1 MLCIGTNSL
10 VNDPNRLKF
19 SNDEFYMKTEEE
31 MRAALKDFPE
41 ACDNTVTL
49 AEKCNVE
56 LERDSILPQF
66 PLPEGET
73 EESYFRKK
81 CEEGLKK
88 RYGDPVPKEAW
99 DRYEYEAGV
108 IIQQGFPAYFLIVQE
123 YIS

>member
-1 MLCIGTNSL
+1 MVCIGTNSL
-10 VNDPNRLKF
+10 VNDTDRLKF
-19 SNDEFYMKTEEE
+19 ANDQFYMKTEEE
-31 MRAALKDFPE
+31 MREALKDFPE

-56 LERDSILPQF
+56 LERESILPKF

-88 RYGDPVPKEAW
+88 RYGDPVPKEA
-99 DRYEYEAGV
+99 
-108 IIQQGFPAYFLIVQE
+108 
-123 YIS
+123 

>member
-1 MLCIGTNSL
+1 MCIGTNSY
-10 VNDPNRLKF
+10 VSDTDRLKF
-19 SNDEFYMKTEEE
+19 ANDEFYMKTEEE
-31 MRAALKDFPE
+31 MRQALKDFPE

-56 LERDSILPQF
+56 LERKSILPQF

-88 RYGDPVPKEAW
+88 RYGDPVPQEAQE
-99 DRYEYEAGV
+99 RYEYEADV
-108 IIQQGFPAYFLIVQE
+108 IIKQGFPAYFLIVQE
-123 YIS
+123 YIA